1 MNTNNLAVLSADP
14 NIPETGE
21 QLVKSS
27 YGDSGCCYHYCD
39 EETGFCYTDQCS
51 INATS
56 AAVPVQLCEATGSGG
71 GTSRTA
77 VVSACSSYS
86 ATNIMVHPPHG
97 GAASGAAHTAN
108 KTLLMNLLLHIIF
121 LLVIGMVFGLEFT

>member
-21 QLVKSS
+21 QLFKSS
-27 YGDSGCCYHYCD
+27 YGDGGCCYHYCE

-86 ATNIMVHPPHG
+86 ATNIMVHPPQG